1 MKSRILKIGSY
12 SLDKF
17 NVFAFLSEFLYTR
30 QEERNEVIYEK
41 SEKVKPKI

>member
-1 MKSRILKIGSY
+1 MKSLIWKIGSY

-17 NVFAFLSEFLYTR
+17 NVFAFSGEFLYTR